1 VERAGDPGG
10 DRGGDC
16 ILEEIDRRGVA
27 GAAAA
32 ATPRHEATWL
42 DAACALA
49 RSLGVVVG
57 ISSSASKK
65 WPFASSS
72 VPSAHDD
79 ASVASSPSSADA
91 SNS

>member
-16 ILEEIDRRGVA
+16 ILEEIDPRGVA

-49 RSLGVVVG
+49 RSVGVVVG

-65 WPFASSS
+65 RSFASS

-79 ASVASSPSSADA
+79 ASAASSPSSADA